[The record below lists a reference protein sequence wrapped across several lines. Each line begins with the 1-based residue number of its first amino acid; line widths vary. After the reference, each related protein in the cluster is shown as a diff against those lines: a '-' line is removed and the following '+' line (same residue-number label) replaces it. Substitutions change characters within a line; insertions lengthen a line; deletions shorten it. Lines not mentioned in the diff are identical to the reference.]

1 VKLAWAGSG
10 RTATATQWRGMIALA
25 EGWVRPSFPLTGE
38 DVIAAGVAKGPMVG
52 QVLREVEDWW
62 IDHDFIDDKLSAVEK
77 LKSVAQGMAF

>member
-1 VKLAWAGSG
+1 
-10 RTATATQWRGMIALA
+10 M
-25 EGWVRPSFPLTGE
+25 
-38 DVIAAGVAKGPMVG
+38 IAAGVPKGPMVG